1 MEAERALVA
10 LPDFKSGAR
19 GEEPRGWV
27 RFPCASAIFCSEQL
41 ILQQLTPCVPQ
52 LQFSS
57 GPICLSMEAG
67 VLFFGC
73 RLKGISTAEVKSD
86 RIQTQGGK
94 ADG

>member
-1 MEAERALVA
+1 
-10 LPDFKSGAR
+10 
-19 GEEPRGWV
+19 
-27 RFPCASAIFCSEQL
+27 
-41 ILQQLTPCVPQ
+41 
-52 LQFSS
+52 
-57 GPICLSMEAG
+57 MEAG